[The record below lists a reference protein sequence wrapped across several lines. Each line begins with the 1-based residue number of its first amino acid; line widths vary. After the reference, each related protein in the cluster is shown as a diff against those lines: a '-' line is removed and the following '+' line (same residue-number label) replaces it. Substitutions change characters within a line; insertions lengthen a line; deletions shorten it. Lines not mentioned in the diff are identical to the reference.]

1 MLMEK
6 DSYKTVLKTFE
17 FVIIYKNLLAWA
29 RLHCCSSVS
38 ERTEPRLT

>member
-17 FVIIYKNLLAWA
+17 FVIYIKICWSGPGCTAA
-29 RLHCCSSVS
+29 AQSV
-38 ERTEPRLT
+38 RGLNPD